1 MSEHKLNWRQS
12 LLSYKHPRVIS
23 MLFFGFSAGLPY
35 LLLFSTLSAWLR
47 DEGVS
52 RTTIGFFSWVGILF
66 SIKVFWSPIVDSKAI
81 PLLSKW
87 LGQRRS
93 WMLLS
98 QLCIAVCLASM
109 AMIDP
114 VNHIETLA
122 RLAVLVAF
130 CSATQD
136 ICIDAYRIEAVEPEY
151 QASMAATY
159 IFGYRVAMLVA
170 GAGAFYIA
178 DWVNWE
184 AAYLVMAGFMLVG
197 IITTLVVS
205 EPVVEVEVET
215 QDLEKRM
222 VNLAERLPHIPF
234 ILPKHRVEWFL
245 GAVIAPFVEFFQR
258 NGWYAL
264 LILLFIS
271 VFRISDITMG
281 VMANPFYLD
290 MGYQKTEIASVAKV
304 FGFFMTIAG
313 SVLGG
318 VLVAY
323 FGLFRPLVI
332 GAVMVSVTNLV
343 FAWMA
348 GQPHDLALLAV
359 VISADNLAGGISNV
373 VFIAYLSSLTNKSYT
388 ATQYALF
395 SSIMTLPGKFIGGFS
410 GVIVD
415 SSGYEWFFVYASVLG
430 IPAVTLAIYLMWRE
444 RRADLKANRTM
455 APKDSALD

>member
-1 MSEHKLNWRQS
+1 MSEQKMSWRQS
-12 LLSYKHPRVIS
+12 LLSYRHPRVIA

-35 LLLFSTLSAWLR
+35 LLVFSTLSAWLR

-66 SIKVFWSPIVDSKAI
+66 SIKVFWAPVIDSKAI
-81 PLLSKW
+81 PWLTRS

-93 WMLLS
+93 WMLVA
-98 QLCIAVCLASM
+98 QVGIAASLVSM
-109 AMIDP
+109 AMIEP
-114 VNHIETLA
+114 TSNIETFA

-136 ICIDAYRIEAVEPEY
+136 ICIDAYRIEAVQPEL

-159 IFGYRVAMLVA
+159 IFGYRLAMLVA

-178 DWVNWE
+178 DWASWGM
-184 AAYLVMAGFMLVG
+184 AYLTMAGFMVVG
-197 IITTLVVS
+197 VITTFVVS
-205 EPVVEVEVET
+205 EPEVVRATEADPLQSLVIRWADYV
-215 QDLEKRM
+215 
-222 VNLAERLPHIPF
+222 PHIPW
-234 ILPKHRVEWFL
+234 ILPRHRVAWFL
-245 GAVIAPFVEFFQR
+245 GAVVTPFVEFFKR

-264 LILLFIS
+264 TILLFIS

-290 MGYQKTEIASVAKV
+290 MGYQKKEIASVAKI

-313 SVLGG
+313 SFLGG
-318 VLVAY
+318 VLVAR

-332 GAVMVSVTNLV
+332 GSVMVALTNLI

-348 GQPHDLALLAV
+348 GQPHDIALLAT

-373 VFIAYLSSLTNKSYT
+373 VFIAYLSSLTNTSYT

-410 GVIVD
+410 GIMVD
-415 SSGYEWFFVYASVLG
+415 ANGYEWFFVYASVLG
-430 IPAVTLAIYLMWRE
+430 IPAIGLAIYLMWRE
-444 RRADLKANRTM
+444 RVGLRGVPQTT
-455 APKDSALD
+455 